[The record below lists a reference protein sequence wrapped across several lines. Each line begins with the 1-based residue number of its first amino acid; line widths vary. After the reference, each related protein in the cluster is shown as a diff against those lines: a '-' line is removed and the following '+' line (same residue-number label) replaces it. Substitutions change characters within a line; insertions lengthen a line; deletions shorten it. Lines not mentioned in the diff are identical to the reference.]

1 MAKRKQQK
9 QKGNKLLIYGG
20 IGFVFLLLVFAAFST
35 PTRYGTVKYGICKI
49 IMEQNVPFPDTL
61 QVVQVVERPK
71 FARILYSHTD
81 AFGQYRF
88 SKIQCNFEQDQDY
101 ANRKWLLSTLAEQDA
116 AGRSIQQ
123 VAQASGVNKRILTEY
138 MMEKR
143 SKLPSANTINRIA
156 QAVGKPPPGP
166 VFVLDSISIDNRR
179 LSDEQVAHFQKA
191 LVTMVENP
199 PDLALPRP
207 LPRNIA
213 DYKQ

>member
-61 QVVQVVERPK
+61 QVVQVVERAK

-116 AGRSIQQ
+116 AGRSIEQ
-123 VAQASGVNKRILTEY
+123 VARASGVNKRIITEY

-143 SKLPSANTINRIA
+143 SKLPSANTINRVA
-156 QAVGKPPPGP
+156 QAVGKTAPAP

-179 LSDEQVAHFQKA
+179 LSDEQVSHFQKA

-207 LPRNIA
+207 IPKNIA